1 MNLRAAAA
9 TDRGGRDH
17 NEDTFLLDPEAG
29 LFLVA
34 DGMGGLAAGEVAS
47 RLAVET
53 VAKALAGAAD
63 DDTLELFPDPNRPS
77 TGQAATRLSRA
88 VSQANAAICAESRT
102 RFGPSGPPAMGSTL
116 VGLLREG
123 DGFVLANVGDSRA
136 YVFRRGGLTQLSEDH
151 SLVMARVRQGLL
163 RPDEALRSPDRHV
176 IYRALG
182 MATTVEVDVT
192 PVTARPGDLFLL
204 CSDGLSDVLDG
215 DALAAVL
222 AAGAPDG
229 PGGPDASDVADALD
243 ALGREL
249 LATAN
254 RLATRDN
261 VTVLLVAVTA

>member
-17 NEDTFLLDPEAG
+17 NEDTFLLDLDAG

-53 VAKALAGAAD
+53 VARALAGAD
-63 DDTLELFPDPNRPS
+63 DDTLELFPDPNRQSPS
-77 TGQAATRLSRA
+77 QAATRLSRA
-88 VSQANAAICAESRT
+88 FSQANAAICAESRT

-136 YVFRRGGLTQLSEDH
+136 YVFRQGGLTQLSEDH

-182 MATTVEVDVT
+182 MAATVEVDVT
-192 PVTARPGDLFLL
+192 PVGARPGDLFLL

-215 DALAAVL
+215 EALAAVL
-222 AAGAPDG
+222 AGGAPEALE
-229 PGGPDASDVADALD
+229 ASGAAGSLD
-243 ALGREL
+243 SLGREL
-249 LATAN
+249 IATAN